1 MNPACTVLITAMHRA
16 CFKISGGILTAKF
29 DKAELV
35 SLAIW
40 VIRRYSPRFSA
51 GFSLPA
57 RLADPDP
64 DPAEAPQPVNKLTAK
79 VTDNTDLMMD
89 FAWIWLILKYPF
101 LYMDVVA
108 IAEFM
113 PIERQFKSGYISALG
128 LARQGKSVQAFAS
141 LRSIRQFIGHRT
153 AGKQVIS

>member
-40 VIRRYSPRFSA
+40 EIRRYSPRFSA

-57 RLADPDP
+57 RFAEP
-64 DPAEAPQPVNKLTAK
+64 DPAEAPQPVNRLTAK
-79 VTDNTDLMMD
+79 VPNNTDLMID